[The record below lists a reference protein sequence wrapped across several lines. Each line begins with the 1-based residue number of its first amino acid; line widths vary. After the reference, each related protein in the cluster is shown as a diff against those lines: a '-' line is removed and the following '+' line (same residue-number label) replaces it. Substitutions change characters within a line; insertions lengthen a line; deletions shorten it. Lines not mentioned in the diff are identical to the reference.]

1 MEDILILT
9 YKTLILYLLLMV
21 CIRIMGK
28 RQIGELEVSEFIST
42 LLLSEIAAIPIAER
56 DIPIFN
62 AILPLLTIL
71 ALEIIVSFITLK
83 SRLLQRLIDGT
94 PTLLMSKGKL
104 LLKNLKKNRITLD
117 EILSELRIQGIPD
130 ISQVSYIILELNG
143 QISAF
148 PTSSSNDSTELSHAL
163 VIDGKIYEK
172 KLEGVNLD
180 EKAISSLLSKAK
192 ICMKEV
198 LLLLVDDSGN
208 YTVMLKNECVCKKLD
223 VNNKS
228 KQKKT
233 EN

>member
-1 MEDILILT
+1 MVDIFILT

-104 LLKNLKKNRITLD
+104 LLKNLKKNRITID

-130 ISQVSYIILELNG
+130 ISKVSYIILELNG

-148 PTSSSNDSTELSHAL
+148 PTANSSDSSELSHPL
-163 VIDGKIYEK
+163 IIDGEIYEK
-172 KLEGVNLD
+172 RPKDTNID
-180 EKAISSLLSKAK
+180 EKSIQDILSRAK
-192 ICMKEV
+192 INIKDV

>member
-1 MEDILILT
+1 MEDIFILT

-104 LLKNLKKNRITLD
+104 LLKNLKKNRITID

-148 PTSSSNDSTELSHAL
+148 PTANSNESCELSHPL
-163 VIDGKIYEK
+163 IIDGEIYEK
-172 KLEGVNLD
+172 RPKDMNID
-180 EKAISSLLSKAK
+180 EKSILDILSRSMINIKD
-192 ICMKEV
+192 V

-208 YTVMLKNECVCKKLD
+208 YTVMLKKECICKKLD
-223 VNNKS
+223 ANNKS

>member
-1 MEDILILT
+1 MVDIFILT

-104 LLKNLKKNRITLD
+104 LLKNLKKNRITID

-148 PTSSSNDSTELSHAL
+148 PTANSNESCELSHPL
-163 VIDGKIYEK
+163 IIDGEIYEK
-172 KLEGVNLD
+172 RPKDMNID
-180 EKAISSLLSKAK
+180 EKSILDILSRSMINIKD
-192 ICMKEV
+192 V

-208 YTVMLKNECVCKKLD
+208 YTIMLKKECICKKLD
-223 VNNKS
+223 VNNKP
-228 KQKKT
+228 KQKNT

>member
-1 MEDILILT
+1 MEDIFILT

-83 SRLLQRLIDGT
+83 SRILQRLIDGT

-104 LLKNLKKNRITLD
+104 LLKNLKKNRITID

-148 PTSSSNDSTELSHAL
+148 PTANSNESCELSHPL
-163 VIDGKIYEK
+163 IIDGEIYEK
-172 KLEGVNLD
+172 RPKDTNID
-180 EKAISSLLSKAK
+180 EKSIQDILSRAK
-192 ICMKEV
+192 INIKDV
-198 LLLLVDDSGN
+198 LLLLVDDSGS
-208 YTVMLKNECVCKKLD
+208 YTVMLKNECICKKLD
-223 VNNKS
+223 ANNKP